1 MKYKFTISALVCFF
15 LLFSIRSIG
24 QITSAKDGYW
34 NDGTTWN
41 GGVVPGSGDN
51 VVINHAVVCNSAITR
66 TSGTTTTINA
76 GHSLKM
82 GATYKNDGT
91 TNVYGTFQL
100 DGGGWADGN
109 NDFIYHAGSYLVF
122 NAGYNYNI
130 NSGQRFW
137 PGSTGAPDN
146 VVINSGNSANL
157 NDAGKTIN
165 N

>member
-41 GGVVPGSGDN
+41 GGAVPGSGDN

-66 TSGTTTTINA
+66 SSGTTTTISA
-76 GHSLKM
+76 GHSLTMK
-82 GATYKNDGT
+82 AIYTNDGT
-91 TNVYGTFQL
+91 TDVYGTFQL
-100 DGGGWADGN
+100 DGGGWANGI

-122 NAGYNYNI
+122 NAGTGYNI
-130 NSGQRFW
+130 SSGQKFW

-157 NDAGKTIN
+157 NDE
-165 N
+165 